1 MLKKI
6 LLSSTVISLLSA
18 TNISDFINL
27 KNCDQI
33 IDKQVFKICYS
44 YEHKGALAVWYEL
57 DGNLVNKNNI
67 KERPKFY
74 SEKNIPIQYRTKSQ
88 DYINSG
94 FDRGHLAPDANFDYD
109 IKAQTKTYTMANI
122 VPQDPTL
129 NRKTWIKA
137 EKYERLVTS
146 KLKTI
151 TVINLVD
158 YSKSTQKIGKNKLTI
173 PNAFYKIIFN
183 DGEKFKK
190 CFKYENIETNPKTD
204 NLKDHQIDCKR
215 IENE

>member
-18 TNISDFINL
+18 TDISDFINL

-33 IDKQVFKICYS
+33 IDKEVFKICYS
-44 YEHKGALAVWYEL
+44 YKYKGALAVWYEL
-57 DGNLVNKNNI
+57 DGNLVNKTNL

-94 FDRGHLAPDANFDYD
+94 FDRGHLAPDADFDYD
-109 IKAQTKTYTMANI
+109 PKAQAKTYTMANI
-122 VPQDPTL
+122 VPQYPTL
-129 NRKTWIKA
+129 NRKAWIKA
-137 EKYERLVTS
+137 EKYERLVAS
-146 KLKTI
+146 KLKTL

-158 YSKSTQKIGKNKLTI
+158 YSKSTQQIGKNKLTT
-173 PNAFYKIIFN
+173 PNTFYKIIFN
-183 DGEKFKK
+183 DDEKFKK
-190 CFKYENIETNPKTD
+190 CFKYENREINSKTD
-204 NLKDHQIDCKR
+204 KLKDHQIDCKG

>member
-6 LLSSTVISLLSA
+6 LLSSTVIAVLNA
-18 TNISDFINL
+18 TDISDFINL

-44 YEHKGALAVWYEL
+44 YKYKGALAIWYEL
-57 DGNLVNKNNI
+57 DENLINKNNI
-67 KERPKFY
+67 EKRPEFY

-109 IKAQTKTYTMANI
+109 VKAQVKTYTMANI
-122 VPQDPTL
+122 VPQSPTL

-137 EKYERLVTS
+137 EKYERFITS
-146 KLKTI
+146 ELKTV
-151 TVINLVD
+151 TVINIVD
-158 YSKSTQKIGKNKLTI
+158 YSKSTTQIGKDNLSV
-173 PNAFYKIIFN
+173 PNTFYKIIFN
-183 DGEKFKK
+183 DDKNFKK
-190 CFKYENIETNPKTD
+190 CFKYENIEINPETD
-204 NLKDHQIDCKR
+204 KLKDHQIDC
-215 IENE
+215 

>member
-6 LLSSTVISLLSA
+6 LLSSTVIAVLNA
-18 TNISDFINL
+18 TDISDFINL

-33 IDKQVFKICYS
+33 IDKEVFKICYS

-57 DGNLVNKNNI
+57 DENLVNKNNI
-67 KERPKFY
+67 KERPEFY

-109 IKAQTKTYTMANI
+109 IKAQAKTYTMANI
-122 VPQDPTL
+122 VPQCPTL

-137 EKYERLVTS
+137 EKYERFVAS
-146 KLKTI
+146 KLKAVTI
-151 TVINLVD
+151 INLVD
-158 YSKSTQKIGKNKLTI
+158 YSKSTTQIGKNNLSV
-173 PNAFYKIIFN
+173 PNTFYKIIFN
-183 DGEKFKK
+183 NDKNFKK
-190 CFKYENIETNPKTD
+190 CFKYENIEINPKTD
-204 NLKDHQIDCKR
+204 KLKDHQIDC
-215 IENE
+215 

>member
-18 TNISDFINL
+18 TDISDFINL

-94 FDRGHLAPDANFDYD
+94 FDRGHLAPDADFDYD
-109 IKAQTKTYTMANI
+109 IKAQAKTYTIANI

-146 KLKTI
+146 KLKTV

-158 YSKSTQKIGKNKLTI
+158 YSKSTQQIGKNKLTV
-173 PNAFYKIIFN
+173 PNTFYKIIFN
-183 DGEKFKK
+183 DDEKFKK
-190 CFKYENIETNPKTD
+190 CFKYENIEINPQTD
-204 NLKDHQIDCKR
+204 KLENHQITC
-215 IENE
+215 

>member
-6 LLSSTVISLLSA
+6 LLSSTVIAVLNA
-18 TNISDFINL
+18 TDISDFINL

-33 IDKQVFKICYS
+33 IDKEVFKICYS

-57 DGNLVNKNNI
+57 DENLVNKNNI
-67 KERPKFY
+67 KERPEFY

-109 IKAQTKTYTMANI
+109 VKAQAKTYTMANI
-122 VPQDPTL
+122 VPQNPTL

-137 EKYERLVTS
+137 EKYERFVAS
-146 KLKTI
+146 KLKTVTI
-151 TVINLVD
+151 INLVD
-158 YSKSTQKIGKNKLTI
+158 YSKSTTQIGKNNLSV
-173 PNAFYKIIFN
+173 PNTFYKIIFN
-183 DGEKFKK
+183 NDKNFKK
-190 CFKYENIETNPKTD
+190 CFKYENIEINPQTD
-204 NLKDHQIDCKR
+204 KLKDHQIDC
-215 IENE
+215 